1 MSHIY
6 IIMQKIIV
14 GNLKMNLLTLA
25 ERDRYLESFERELKN
40 LPENETEI
48 VLCPPAVHL
57 EKFAE
62 KLKLER
68 VAIGAQNI
76 FWEERGSFTG
86 EISSLMIKNL
96 GCSHVI
102 IGHSE
107 RRKYFQE
114 TNEIV
119 NAKLKAVLQDKL
131 TPIVCIGE
139 SQEDRIAGD
148 TAKVIIEQ
156 VSQSL
161 VDIPISKIA
170 EVIFAYEPIW
180 AIGSGVIP
188 TEDDILEVKIVIKKI
203 LVEKY
208 GSSAAEKVR
217 IIYGGSVNSKNVAQV
232 CLEPQL
238 DGVLV
243 GRESLIPVEFL
254 KIVEIINDI
263 NP

>member
-1 MSHIY
+1 
-6 IIMQKIIV
+6 
-14 GNLKMNLLTLA
+14 MNLLTLA

-40 LPENETEI
+40 LPENKVEI

-57 EKFAE
+57 EKFGE
-62 KLKLER
+62 KLKTQE
-68 VAIGAQNI
+68 VAVGAQNI

-96 GCSHVI
+96 GCKYVI

-119 NAKLKAVLQDKL
+119 NAKLKAALQTKL
-131 TPIVCIGE
+131 MPIVCVGE
-139 SQEDRIAGD
+139 SQEERIAGD
-148 TAKVIIEQ
+148 TAKVIISQ
-156 VSQSL
+156 VNQGL

-170 EVIFAYEPIW
+170 EVIFAYEPVW

-188 TEDDILEVKIVIKKI
+188 TEDDILEVKITIKKI

-217 IIYGGSVNSKNVAQV
+217 IIYGGSVNSKTVAQV
-232 CLEPQL
+232 CLAPQM

-243 GRESLIPVEFL
+243 GRESLIPSEFL
-254 KIVEIINDI
+254 KIVEILNNHIA
-263 NP
+263 